1 VNKRGFSLLELLV
14 VIAIIG
20 VLATIVIAN
29 VGNAMQ
35 RSRQKQTMADLRTLG
50 LGVESAFNT
59 CGAYPVDPSG
69 VAATTCDPP
78 TPTNVALGFAKAR
91 ILTTVPVCD
100 GWGRPFR
107 WTDAGDTSTVDPG
120 EAECKTLFTAA
131 ATWRANAYSL
141 HSTGS
146 DGVSDCGP
154 AVYDVANGLYRP
166 ANATCQG
173 VPCGAFRHFVCDP
186 VFAGGAFIAKPK
198 GFQK

>member
-1 VNKRGFSLLELLV
+1 VTDKRGFSLLELLV

-20 VLATIVIAN
+20 VLATIVVAN
-29 VGNAMQ
+29 LGNAMQ

-69 VAATTCDPP
+69 TAAATCDPP
-78 TPTNVALGFAKAR
+78 TPTGAALGMAKAR

-107 WTDAGDTSTVDPG
+107 WTDAGDTTPATPG
-120 EAECKTLFTAA
+120 ETECLTLFDG

-154 AVYDVANGLYRP
+154 AKYDASTGMYQP
-166 ANATCQG
+166 ANAACQG
-173 VPCGAFRHFVCDP
+173 AACGAFRHFVCDP